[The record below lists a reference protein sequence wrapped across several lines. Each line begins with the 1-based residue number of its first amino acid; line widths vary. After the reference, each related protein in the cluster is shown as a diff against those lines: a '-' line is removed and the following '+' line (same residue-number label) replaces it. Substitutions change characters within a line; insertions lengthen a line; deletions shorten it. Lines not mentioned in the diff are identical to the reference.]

1 MDDLVRNHADRLIAA
16 IRPLGSCLVA
26 YSGGVDSA
34 VVAKAAYLALGDH
47 AVAITG
53 VSASLA
59 GGELETAQRIA
70 GAIGIRHEILA
81 TGELADDAYL
91 RNAPDRCFHC
101 KTELYERLR
110 HVAAARG
117 IAAIVNGANADDL
130 GDFRPG
136 MQAADNFAV
145 KSPLAE
151 CGLTKSGVRAL
162 ARDWQLEVWDKP
174 ATPCLSSRIA
184 YGVSVSPERL
194 ARIDAAEQLLRS
206 LDLGSV
212 RVRLH
217 ENELARLE
225 MPLAALARVCD
236 PSVRDKIV
244 TRLRE
249 LGFRYVTLDL
259 EGFRSGS
266 FRQLVSSEDLTRFAA
281 RST

>member
-1 MDDLVRNHADRLIAA
+1 
-16 IRPLGSCLVA
+16 VA
-26 YSGGVDSA
+26 G
-34 VVAKAAYLALGDH
+34 
-47 AVAITG
+47 
-53 VSASLA
+53 
-59 GGELETAQRIA
+59 
-70 GAIGIRHEILA
+70 
-81 TGELADDAYL
+81 
-91 RNAPDRCFHC
+91 
-101 KTELYERLR
+101 
-110 HVAAARG
+110 ARG

-145 KSPLAE
+145 QSPLAE
-151 CGLTKSGVRAL
+151 CGLTKSDVRAL
-162 ARDWQLEVWDKP
+162 ARQWQLEVWDKP

-206 LDLGSV
+206 LDLGAV

-225 MPLAALARVCD
+225 VPLAALARVCD
-236 PSVRDKIV
+236 PAARDAIV
-244 TRLRE
+244 TRLRD

-266 FRQLVSSEDLTRFAA
+266 FQQLVPSEDLTRFAA